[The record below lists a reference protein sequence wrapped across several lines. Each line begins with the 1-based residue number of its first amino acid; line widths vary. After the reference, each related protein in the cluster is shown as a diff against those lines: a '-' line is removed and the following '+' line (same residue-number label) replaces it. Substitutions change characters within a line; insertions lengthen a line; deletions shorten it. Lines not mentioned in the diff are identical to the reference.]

1 MAILDGRYF
10 PAPAANIPPRL
21 PQFLLILLLFSL
33 SILNINSI
41 SIYFDIE
48 LNFDSITANVRPNRK
63 NQPLCKL
70 HLLVMAPGALLW
82 P

>member
-21 PQFLLILLLFSL
+21 PQFLLILLLFACG
-33 SILNINSI
+33 ILWIISI

-48 LNFDSITANVRPNRK
+48 LNFDSITANVRLIRK
-63 NQPLCKL
+63 IKPYANCTC
-70 HLLVMAPGALLW
+70 
-82 P
+82 

>member
-1 MAILDGRYF
+1 VAILDGRYF

-21 PQFLLILLLFSL
+21 PQFLLILELFACG
-33 SILNINSI
+33 ILWINSI

-48 LNFDSITANVRPNRK
+48 LNFDSITANVPASR
-63 NQPLCKL
+63 QSQFLCKL
-70 HLLVMAPGALLW
+70 HLLITAPRALLW